1 MFVSKCLAVVVV
13 HLQLFKAVASDTNM
27 SQAEYLRQQKET
39 TEDLLLSKMRG
50 PTSSRILAR
59 RGAGSPRVRS
69 SKGVGGGGGVD
80 QSQRVLKKSGKGE
93 SKTTSPTSMPSSN
106 PSAFPTSSPTVT
118 PPESKSYIN
127 FADLHYRDNCITE
140 DFDPHFH
147 RLIAISLSSPS
158 LVYPMLGPPYVLSL
172 PS

>member
-13 HLQLFKAVASDTNM
+13 HLQLFKVVAADTNM
-27 SQAEYLRQQKET
+27 SQADYLRQKKET
-39 TEDLLLSKMRG
+39 TEELLLSKTRG
-50 PTSSRILAR
+50 PTSSSRILPR

-69 SKGVGGGGGVD
+69 RKDID
-80 QSQRVLKKSGKGE
+80 QSARVLKKSGKGE
-93 SKTTSPTSMPSSN
+93 SKTTSPRPTSMPSSN
-106 PSAFPTSSPTVT
+106 PTAFPTSSPTVT